1 MVHKKVPIIIQRKE
15 ERIVSILKITRLSFF
30 FFINLGRQTGSEISE
45 KLEKEE
51 ALLFCSFPS
60 WPVCH
65 LGWSAGWLPIWM
77 VKKQTQYKSS
87 LNIWYVMRQ
96 NNCSD
101 TETRESRKGRERA
114 VLLFC
119 CFSILLFCHWFC
131 CLVYLGWS
139 AGWLPS
145 NKKKRKFES
154 ETNKIEIEEI
164 KTVLQI

>member
-1 MVHKKVPIIIQRKE
+1 M
-15 ERIVSILKITRLSFF
+15 
-30 FFINLGRQTGSEISE
+30 
-45 KLEKEE
+45 
-51 ALLFCSFPS
+51 LFCSFPS

-65 LGWSAGWLPIWM
+65 LGWLAGWLPIWM

-87 LNIWYVMRQ
+87 LNIWYVMRH

-145 NKKKRKFES
+145 NKKKPKFES
-154 ETNKIEIEEI
+154 ETNKIESEEI
-164 KTVLQI
+164 KKKFYKYKEKQFIKQRQRKCSDFICISKYKYNLLSKYKYYKRVGDVKDK